1 MHPKRLAAAALEP
14 ESNGLPATA
23 SMQAAGNLELLSTP
37 KLGLM
42 CSSQC
47 PGSIVLKTYDLVRDL
62 RDQGTVMVGGFH
74 SPMEKECLGILLR
87 GHQPIVI
94 CPARYI
100 DGMFI
105 PREWAQAYEE
115 QRLLVISGFGPK
127 DQRVTRAKAETRNRL
142 VAALGKALVVP
153 HAAPNSKTLA
163 LCKEVLAGQYRVLTF
178 ADPAN
183 EELIQLGARP
193 IEVGASGA
201 ALANV

>member
-1 MHPKRLAAAALEP
+1 LSAAGVELE
-14 ESNGLPATA
+14 SIRLPA
-23 SMQAAGNLELLSTP
+23 SFPIQAAGNLQLLSTP

-62 RDQGTVMVGGFH
+62 RDQGVVMVGGFH
-74 SPMEKECLGILLR
+74 SPMERECLGILLR
-87 GHQPIVI
+87 GRQPIVI

-100 DGMFI
+100 DGMVV
-105 PREWAQAYEE
+105 PQEWAKAYEE
-115 QRLLVISGFGPK
+115 QRLLVISVFGSK
-127 DQRVTRAKAETRNRL
+127 DRRVTRAQAEKRNRL

-153 HAAPNSKTLA
+153 HAAPTSKTLA
-163 LCKEVLAGQYRVLTF
+163 LCKEVLAEQYRVLTF

-193 IEVGASGA
+193 IEAGASG
-201 ALANV
+201 LL

>member
-1 MHPKRLAAAALEP
+1 MPARRLSAVAVEPESIRLAASSP
-14 ESNGLPATA
+14 
-23 SMQAAGNLELLSTP
+23 MQAAGNLQLLSTP

-62 RDQGTVMVGGFH
+62 RDHGVVMVGGFH
-74 SPMEKECLGILLR
+74 SPMERECLGILLR

-100 DGMFI
+100 DGMVV
-105 PREWAQAYEE
+105 PQEWAKAYEE
-115 QRLLVISGFGPK
+115 QRLLVISAFGPK
-127 DQRVTRAKAETRNRL
+127 DRRVTRAQAEKRNRL

-163 LCKEVLAGQYRVLTF
+163 LCKEVLATQYRVLTF

-193 IEVGASGA
+193 IEAGASG
-201 ALANV
+201 LV

>member
-1 MHPKRLAAAALEP
+1 VPARRLSAAAVEP
-14 ESNGLPATA
+14 RSIRLPA
-23 SMQAAGNLELLSTP
+23 SSPIQAAGNLQLLSTP

-62 RDQGTVMVGGFH
+62 RDQGVVMVGGFH
-74 SPMEKECLGILLR
+74 SPMERECLGILLR

-100 DGMFI
+100 DGMLV
-105 PREWAQAYEE
+105 PQEWAKAYEE
-115 QRLLVISGFGPK
+115 QRLLVISAFGPK
-127 DQRVTRAKAETRNRL
+127 DRRVTRAQAEKRNRL

-163 LCKEVLAGQYRVLTF
+163 LCKEVLAMQYRVLTF

-193 IEVGASGA
+193 IEAGASG
-201 ALANV
+201 LV